1 MQRHSN
7 YPSSSGM
14 ALVIVLGLISLLLI
28 SSVTFAIMMRIER
41 ASSANARNT
50 IMARQF
56 AKSTLAS
63 AIAAI
68 NYDIGDSKWPHWDAG
83 DNNHKP
89 DGLPAPDRYNPM
101 WKYTTD
107 PTLPLDSSGAA
118 ADKRD
123 VFFWKD
129 TFGSVD
135 HNIIKDE
142 YKKRRAVAR
151 ILSGQLQYFLPYG
164 IRHRAYAEYYED
176 ADDKTWPPTFPTYD
190 YDAIAPEWVPMTA
203 GTNAVN
209 MNNIVGRYAFLAFNT
224 SGYLDIPALCKEGD
238 ALDRGHGASA
248 AEIHPVEG
256 LFKKAYG
263 NGDKF
268 KDKNKGR
275 SFETIAEII
284 RANEFTTG
292 AQGENL
298 ENATPFANGAAYSA
312 FNFSPVGRMP
322 TNDIPADLYDKTYR
336 EAKFPFIDRICI
348 AGDGSQNHIDSLR
361 RHKAAIITAFKLAG
375 LNKSSYGFEHEAIKD
390 NACTDKKC
398 TVCGGTAPAYTLAA
412 YKAKTPEDGVTEQA
426 LWAYLGLVDYI
437 DDDDYPEPLAPDHS
451 LKGDEEYE
459 AYARPAT
466 ENTPLFNGF
475 MATLKIY
482 REETSFPTN
491 FPTGEFDESGKEKRT
506 PTVRVFDGS
515 TMIYGVEFNG
525 KVVFANRNA
534 ANTTSDTYESIM
546 EKNIEA
552 KLGFLLQ
559 CDNGDVWDALVDSAQ
574 GIQFEDDTEIEL
586 DPDTGEGGI
595 IFRSKENAWTFGDGP
610 LCFHPKNNMVISNA
624 VVVGKNK
631 IVTNPT
637 NEEDKEEKF
646 PFPELIYV
654 GATGLAKDGNTVIH
668 RVPALKETYDEPDV
682 GIWLT
687 SRIESEE
694 EHFSFNPNAYDAETI
709 CCQEAVIE
717 GGQEK
722 KVYSTVQA
730 ARENRG
736 EDYILKKRIVN
747 LIVWGEMIDPAFSC
761 ASAAEE
767 LVNDEFTPRSTV
779 TSHNDF
785 GGGGSW
791 ATFATAHP
799 EKFSALN
806 NFNTSEP
813 EDSRAASAKDFYR
826 NISQAQA
833 NNGNAKFNAMVE
845 DFRKDSEEFFG
856 YFTFDAQSEGED
868 GERLPGYTLL
878 QRYLL
883 TNEGAVK
890 DFPGI
895 RDGIRRNKQES
906 GYLSID
912 GFFQQFNSLHVRNNG
927 LDSVGELGFLLIG
940 PYATIRLFGFEY
952 ECDRDNQ
959 YNWTLDRVNKTISTF
974 NAVPYRNSPPNSS
987 GKDNLYSKPFHR
999 VLDFFSSSY
1008 KPRRGLVNIN
1018 SSDNLAMASIFND
1031 VTLNDMIFDDIGDA
1045 SECLSEDNN
1054 VNNFK
1059 ETDLFVKS
1067 LRAALELQYNDGI
1080 AQNLSDIGWLYD
1092 TDKDSNPNN
1101 EDYYE
1106 DISNCFRDH
1115 GVYSDSNQ
1123 GREAVIRNT
1132 CGLFTDRGLNISLLI
1147 RGEAFTPFFGRSDV
1161 RNDLGTTLASR
1172 TAFAQIWRDTEPDAD
1187 GNYPFFIQYFK
1198 IFDE

>member
-390 NACTDKKC
+390 SACTDKKC

-482 REETSFPTN
+482 REDVATN
-491 FPTGEFDESGKEKRT
+491 ATITIDYDHQTGAPITEQRS
-506 PTVRVFDGS
+506 VFAGDRA
-515 TMIYGVEFNG
+515 IYGVEFNG
-525 KVVFANRNA
+525 KVIFANRNA
-534 ANTTSDTYESIM
+534 ANENSEAYESIM
-546 EKNIEA
+546 DKNIEA
-552 KLGFLLQ
+552 ELGFLLQ
-559 CDNGDVWDALVDSAQ
+559 CDNGEVWEALVEAAQ

-624 VVVGKNK
+624 VFLAKNK
-631 IVTNPT
+631 IITDPT
-637 NEEDKEEKF
+637 NEDDKNEKF

-668 RVPALKETYDEPDV
+668 RVPALRETYEEPDV

-687 SRIESEE
+687 SRIESEDE
-694 EHFSFNPNAYDAETI
+694 GLDFTQDKCYSEPTGRLAFPTLNMAETSARNDPSYPL
-709 CCQEAVIE
+709 QR
-717 GGQEK
+717 
-722 KVYSTVQA
+722 KV
-730 ARENRG
+730 
-736 EDYILKKRIVN
+736 VN

-791 ATFATAHP
+791 ATFA
-799 EKFSALN
+799 SAKKVAN
-806 NFNTSEP
+806 SPIIGFWDFEP
-813 EDSRAASAKDFYR
+813 EDSRAASAKDFYSD
-826 NISQAQA
+826 IIQAQA
-833 NNGNAKFNAMVE
+833 KTEQGNKKFKDMVE
-845 DFRKDSEEFFG
+845 EFRNDSEYFFG
-856 YFTFDAQSEGED
+856 YFTFDAQLEGED
-868 GERLPGYTLL
+868 GEGERRPGYSLL
-878 QRYLL
+878 QRFLL
-883 TNEGAVK
+883 TDEDAVRA
-890 DFPGI
+890 FPGI

-912 GFFQQFNSLHVRNNG
+912 GFFQQFHSLHVRNNG
-927 LDSVGELGFLLIG
+927 LDSVGELGFLPIG
-940 PYATIRLFGFEY
+940 PYATIRLFGFDY
-952 ECDRDNQ
+952 ECDDDRNC
-959 YNWTLDRVNKTISTF
+959 NLDKVNRTISTF
-974 NAVPYRNSPPNSS
+974 NAIPYRDSAPNSS

-1054 VNNFK
+1054 ANNFK